1 MGPSLTH
8 TSLPRDLQGRKIG
21 KNESTG
27 TLRPCHWEAKSGI
40 MQSCMVAIIVTS
52 ANPRNARRYI
62 QVLENLG
69 AEVRLVLAPDER
81 PTGELMEGIG
91 GLLLAGGPDVDPAL
105 YGATPDPNAGLQ
117 VCRPL
122 DELDFRLLHHSLA
135 QDMPVLAICRGMQL
149 LNVAFGGQL
158 IQDLPGH
165 RPDENDS
172 QRSTKQH
179 QIYLSPGS
187 KAAAIIGSAGFFRTN
202 SYHHQ
207 GLREA
212 QRSPRLMS
220 TAYSIDDALIEGL
233 ESPEH
238 SWVIGLQCHPERQD
252 EVPRSFAN
260 LFAAF
265 VERAEL
271 HAASTRLA

>member
-1 MGPSLTH
+1 MTP
-8 TSLPRDLQGRKIG
+8 I
-21 KNESTG
+21 
-27 TLRPCHWEAKSGI
+27 
-40 MQSCMVAIIVTS
+40 AITS
-52 ANPRNARRYI
+52 ADLRNPRRYL
-62 QVLENLG
+62 QVMKSLG
-69 AEVRLVLAPDER
+69 AEVRLLTPQHSGAAE
-81 PTGELMEGIG
+81 ELMRGVG
-91 GLLLAGGPDVDPAL
+91 GLLLPGGPDVDPIL
-105 YGATPDPNAGLQ
+105 YGAEPDPDAGLK

-122 DELDFRLLHHSLA
+122 DDLDLRLLDYALA

-165 RPDENDS
+165 RPRPQDE
-172 QRSTKQH
+172 QRIPVKH
-179 QIYLSPGS
+179 VIYLAPGA
-187 KAAAIIGSAGFFRTN
+187 KAAAIIGSAGFFRVN
-202 SYHHQ
+202 SWHHQ

-220 TAYSIDDALIEGL
+220 TAYSVDDGLIEGL

-252 EVPRSFAN
+252 EVPRAFAN

-265 VERAEL
+265 LDRAEMYL
-271 HAASTRLA
+271 GRALTL